1 MASPDRS
8 RTAVVWLQLLLVGG
22 LASVVLILAQ
32 AYGTTRSSSVVAE
45 RALRDYGGFAAWS
58 YREHLLA
65 HFREVVDEVLGPVN
79 HGDGLHQGTNV
90 PHARDLGHFIAWDQR
105 CLCHRPRTGPLPL
118 RFYGF
123 TIGSDTVGVG
133 HNLATAGTDGW
144 LVDPP
149 AGRALQV
156 PMSLAAT
163 EEARWLN
170 PTMTAI
176 ARESD
181 RTTWGYN
188 LIVER
193 YNDVHRF
200 LAMRS
205 MPTQWGD
212 TVVYA
217 VEYSR
222 EALDSLF
229 GAVLASQSLL
239 PASLVGRHSNLEILD
254 LEVSDYH
261 RQPLFSTRPRMR
273 WELDALNMLPASYAG
288 LHIRAQ
294 IRPQMA
300 EMLLIGGVPA
310 SRVPLL
316 LILLLL
322 AVGLTVW
329 AALQLRREVQFAT
342 ERANF
347 VANVS
352 HELRTPLAQ
361 VRLVLDTLKLGR
373 AGDAAARDAAL
384 GIADREVLR
393 LQHLVEGVLQFTR
406 GVRTDSPKV
415 RTDVL
420 RDARTIVQEFT
431 PLAAPR
437 GVRIEVRGDDGVV
450 VMMQNGAL
458 RQVLVNLLDNAVKYG
473 GPNAPVFVDVHA
485 RKGGGARISVT
496 DSGPGVP
503 VADRA
508 RIWQAFERGSLARS
522 QAVGGSGIGLTIVQ
536 QLAEAHGGRA
546 WVEDATGGGARFVFE
561 LPDDAGSR

>member
-1 MASPDRS
+1 MK
-8 RTAVVWLQLLLVGG
+8 V
-22 LASVVLILAQ
+22 
-32 AYGTTRSSSVVAE
+32 
-45 RALRDYGGFAAWS
+45 
-58 YREHLLA
+58 
-65 HFREVVDEVLGPVN
+65 
-79 HGDGLHQGTNV
+79 
-90 PHARDLGHFIAWDQR
+90 
-105 CLCHRPRTGPLPL
+105 
-118 RFYGF
+118 
-123 TIGSDTVGVG
+123 
-133 HNLATAGTDGW
+133 
-144 LVDPP
+144 
-149 AGRALQV
+149 
-156 PMSLAAT
+156 
-163 EEARWLN
+163 
-170 PTMTAI
+170 
-176 ARESD
+176 
-181 RTTWGYN
+181 
-188 LIVER
+188 
-193 YNDVHRF
+193 
-200 LAMRS
+200 
-205 MPTQWGD
+205 
-212 TVVYA
+212 
-217 VEYSR
+217 
-222 EALDSLF
+222 
-229 GAVLASQSLL
+229 
-239 PASLVGRHSNLEILD
+239 
-254 LEVSDYH
+254 
-261 RQPLFSTRPRMR
+261 
-273 WELDALNMLPASYAG
+273 
-288 LHIRAQ
+288 
-294 IRPQMA
+294 
-300 EMLLIGGVPA
+300 MLLKDVY
-310 SRVPLL
+310 
-316 LILLLL
+316 
-322 AVGLTVW
+322 
-329 AALQLRREVQFAT
+329 
-342 ERANF
+342 
-347 VANVS
+347 
-352 HELRTPLAQ
+352 
-361 VRLVLDTLKLGR
+361 KLGR

>member
-1 MASPDRS
+1 
-8 RTAVVWLQLLLVGG
+8 
-22 LASVVLILAQ
+22 
-32 AYGTTRSSSVVAE
+32 
-45 RALRDYGGFAAWS
+45 
-58 YREHLLA
+58 
-65 HFREVVDEVLGPVN
+65 
-79 HGDGLHQGTNV
+79 
-90 PHARDLGHFIAWDQR
+90 
-105 CLCHRPRTGPLPL
+105 
-118 RFYGF
+118 
-123 TIGSDTVGVG
+123 
-133 HNLATAGTDGW
+133 
-144 LVDPP
+144 
-149 AGRALQV
+149 
-156 PMSLAAT
+156 
-163 EEARWLN
+163 
-170 PTMTAI
+170 MTAI
-176 ARESD
+176 ARKPD

-193 YNDVHRF
+193 QNDVHRF
-200 LAMRS
+200 LATRS
-205 MPTQWGD
+205 MPTVWGD

-222 EALDSLF
+222 GALDALF
-229 GAVLASQSLL
+229 GAVLSSQSLL
-239 PASLVGRHSNLEILD
+239 PASLVGGHANEEILD
-254 LEVSDYH
+254 LEASDFH
-261 RQPLFSTRPRMR
+261 RQPLFSTRPGMR

-322 AVGLTVW
+322 AGGLTVW
-329 AALQLRREVQFAT
+329 AAVQLRREVQFAT
-342 ERANF
+342 ERATF

-373 AGDAAARDAAL
+373 AGDRAARDAAL

-406 GVRTDSPKV
+406 GVRADSPKV
-415 RTDVL
+415 RTDVS
-420 RDARTIVQEFT
+420 RDARTIVQEFM

-437 GVRIEVRGDDGVV
+437 GVRIEVRGDEGV
-450 VMMQNGAL
+450 MAMLQNGAL

-473 GPNAPVFVDVHA
+473 GPNTPVFVDIHA
-485 RKGGGARISVT
+485 REGGGARISVS

-503 VADRA
+503 VADRV
-508 RIWQAFERGSLARS
+508 RIWQAFERGSLART

-546 WVEDATGGGARFVFE
+546 WIEDADEGGARFVFE
-561 LPDDAGSR
+561 VPDDGGSR